1 MDSEPEKKGRYLA
14 THTDDD
20 AAVLRD
26 VDSGQVHTLSENPGL
41 ETGDVLDGT
50 VAPDLPM
57 EITYSVVSV
66 ERRRQISVEVS
77 EEPPTAQ
84 ERDLAGEIGAVTRR
98 KRAGTGEIH
107 VIAVPEAETDAA
119 VAEIQTDK
127 ETLARAARLDVNR
140 VEIRHTSGV
149 VSVRYMP

>member
-1 MDSEPEKKGRYLA
+1 MNSEPEKKGRYLA

-20 AAVLRD
+20 SAVLRD

-66 ERRRQISVEVS
+66 ETRRQISVEVS
-77 EEPPTAQ
+77 EEPPTTQ
-84 ERDLAGEIGAVTRR
+84 ERELAGEMGAVTRQE
-98 KRAGTGEIH
+98 RAGVGEIH
-107 VIAVPEAETDAA
+107 VLAVPEAETDAA
-119 VAEIQTDK
+119 VAEIRADE
-127 ETLARAARLDVNR
+127 ETLARAARLGVNR
-140 VEIRHTSGV
+140 VEIRHTTGLLSI
-149 VSVRYMP
+149 RYMP